1 VSSEPK
7 RGQRLEL
14 TTERVR
20 ALVGSGAYLRGVR
33 YADEDRVSELRVEQG
48 RAAALVSG
56 QQVWPYRTEVAVDGW
71 DPGDC
76 TCPIGGGC
84 KHVAAVLLTVLREA
98 EPEPVPEPEQYAT
111 APGPQRWASVL
122 DKVVRAPSLEPDDGA
137 PLALQFDLTVQPP
150 HVAAALQSLT
160 NAVVRVRTRSLTVH
174 PVVQGRSG
182 RWVRS
187 GVKWF
192 ELAAGYGGYGRSQ
205 RHALLLRQL
214 ALAHRSSGYQRGEL
228 TLDGFDHHLW
238 RHLRRAVNAGIE
250 LVPARKSMGQVT
262 LSRTPA
268 VVTLDVRRQSE
279 GRGAVLEPVVVHGG
293 RQLPLSSVTLV
304 GDPAH
309 GLFAEQERPDGAELL
324 LVPIDPPLTDVQQRL
339 VDQGRLEI
347 PEDELDAF
355 IADYYP
361 RLRQLIGVTSDGSV
375 ALPQITPP
383 RLTLRVT
390 FSPVHRASLVW
401 GFTYQ
406 VGDDVTH
413 VPLSAAAG
421 ARAGEGDTDPIA
433 AELIRDH
440 DAEREVLDRF
450 TLPSDVLPQLTAS
463 NGDPVEDMELTGLD
477 VAVFCQDVLPALVR
491 DESLLVEIDGEI
503 PDYRRSESSPQ
514 ITLSTSDAEQA
525 TDWYDL
531 AVSVTIDGEEIPF
544 ERLFLALA
552 NGETELLLD
561 SGTFFSIDRPEL
573 LQLRRLI
580 LEARNLQERGSSG
593 LRINPYQVGLWEE
606 LLQLGVVAE
615 QSERWAEAVSAL
627 SDIGAADDIKVP
639 AGLAADLR
647 PYQLDGYR
655 WLSLLWDARLGGVL
669 ADDMGLGKTLQ
680 TLAMVARARESGRLE
695 APVLVVAPASVVANW
710 QQEVHRFTP
719 GLSVTTVTKT
729 QANRGVPLSEQ
740 AAGMDVVVT
749 SYALFRIDYDV
760 FDALSWDGLVLD
772 EAQFVKN
779 HQGKTYQ
786 CARRLAAPFKLAIT
800 GTPLENSLMDLWS
813 MLSIT
818 APGLFPDPKAFSD
831 HYRRPIESGRDPA
844 LLANLRRLV
853 RPLMLRRTKDQVARD
868 LPPKQEQVLEV
879 PLNARHERIYQT
891 HLQRERQKVLGLIHD
906 LDANRFEI
914 FRSLTL
920 LRQLSLAPALVDE
933 KYEGVRSSK
942 ADALLEQLGE
952 VVGEGHRA
960 LVFSQF
966 TSFLAVVRD
975 RLEAEGI
982 EYEYLD
988 GSTRD
993 RATRIERFRHGEAPV
1008 FLISLK
1014 AGGFGLNLTEADYC
1028 FVLDPW
1034 WNPAVEAQAVD
1045 RAHRI
1050 GQRRTVMV
1058 YRLVSSGTIE
1068 EKVMA
1073 LKARKADLFAR
1084 VIDDGAVMSSSL
1096 TADDIR
1102 GLFSADS

>member
-1 VSSEPK
+1 MPSQPK
-7 RGQRLEL
+7 RRHLDL
-14 TTERVR
+14 TTERIR
-20 ALVGSGAYLRGVR
+20 ALVGSGAYLRGVQ
-33 YADEDRVSELRVEQG
+33 YADEDRVSELRVDSG
-48 RAAALVSG
+48 RAEAFVSG
-56 QQVWPYRTEVAVDGW
+56 QQVWPYRVEVAVDGF
-71 DPGDC
+71 DDGRC
-76 TCPIGGGC
+76 TCPMGGGC
-84 KHVAAVLLTVLREA
+84 KHVAAVLLMILRDAQQNA
-98 EPEPVPEPEQYAT
+98 EPQVA
-111 APGPQRWASVL
+111 APQRQRWASVL
-122 DKVVRAPSLEPDDGA
+122 DEVVREPALPEPDDGE
-137 PLALQFDLTVQPP
+137 PLGLQFDITVQPP
-150 HVAAALQSLT
+150 HLVAALQSLRSVT
-160 NAVVRVRTRSLTVH
+160 RSVVRPRSLTVH
-174 PVVQGRSG
+174 PVVPGRSG

-192 ELAAGYGGYGRSQ
+192 DLAAGYGGFGRSS
-205 RHALLLRQL
+205 RHAQVLREM

-228 TLDGFDHHLW
+228 GLDGFDQDFW
-238 RHLRRAVNAGIE
+238 RHLRRAVNAGVE
-250 LVPARKSMGQVT
+250 LVPVRKSIGKVT
-262 LSRTPA
+262 LARTPA
-268 VVTLDVRRQSE
+268 AVTLEASRQRN
-279 GRGAVLEPVVVHGG
+279 GRGVVLEPVVVHAD
-293 RQLPLSSVTLV
+293 RRLPLSSVTLI

-309 GLFAEQERPDGAELL
+309 GLFIEQERPDGAELL
-324 LVPIDPPLTDVQQRL
+324 LVPLDPVLTQVQQRL
-339 VDQGRLEI
+339 VDQGRLDI
-347 PEDELDAF
+347 PEDGLDAF
-355 IADYYP
+355 VADYYP
-361 RLRQLIGVTSDGSV
+361 RLRHLIGVTSPDGSV

-390 FSPVHRASLVW
+390 FTPVHRAGLRW
-401 GFTYQ
+401 GFTYH

-413 VPLSAAAG
+413 VPLTRG
-421 ARAGEGDTDPIA
+421 GGGGAGEGDFADATG
-433 AELIRDH
+433 EVIRDP

-450 TLPSDVLPQLTAS
+450 TLPSDVLPQLVAPG
-463 NGDPVEDMELTGLD
+463 GDPVEQVELSGLD
-477 VAVFCQDVLPALVR
+477 VAVFCQDVLPVLMR
-491 DESLLVEIDGEI
+491 DESLLVEIDGQI

-514 ITLSTSDAEQA
+514 ITLSTTEGEV

-531 AVSVTIDGEEIPF
+531 AVNVTIDGEEIPF

-573 LQLRRLI
+573 LQLRQLI
-580 LEARNLQERGSSG
+580 LEARTLQERGSTG

-615 QSERWAEAVSAL
+615 QSERWAQAVAAL
-627 SDIGAADDIKVP
+627 SGLDAAEDVKPP
-639 AGLAADLR
+639 AGLAAELR

-655 WLSLLWDARLGGVL
+655 WLSLLWDARLGGIL

-680 TLAMVARARESGRLE
+680 TLAMVARAQESDRLE
-695 APVLVVAPASVVANW
+695 APVLVVAPASVVSNW

-719 GLSVTTVTKT
+719 GLTVTTVSETEAK
-729 QANRGVPLSEQ
+729 RGVPLSEHV
-740 AAGMDVVVT
+740 AGTDVVVT
-749 SYALFRIDYDV
+749 SYALFRIDYDA
-760 FDALSWDGLVLD
+760 FDALPWSGLVLD

-813 MLSIT
+813 MLSIA

-831 HYRRPIESGRDPA
+831 HYRRPIESGRNPE
-844 LLANLRRLV
+844 LLATLRRRV

-879 PLNARHERIYQT
+879 PLNSRHERIYQT

-920 LRQLSLAPALVDE
+920 LRQLSLDPALVDE

-942 ADALLEQLGE
+942 VDALLEQLGE

-966 TSFLAVVRD
+966 TRFLGVVRD
-975 RLEAEGI
+975 RLDVEGI

-993 RATRIERFRHGEAPV
+993 RAARIERFRQGQAPV

-1102 GLFSADS
+1102 GLFSGES

>member
-1 VSSEPK
+1 MSSEPK
-7 RGQRLEL
+7 RGQRLDL

-33 YADEDRVSELRVEQG
+33 YADEDRVSELRVDDG
-48 RAAALVSG
+48 RASALVSG

-71 DPGDC
+71 DQGDC

-84 KHVAAVLLTVLREA
+84 KHVAAVLLTILREA
-98 EPEPVPEPEQYAT
+98 EPEAVPEPERQAT
-111 APGPQRWASVL
+111 APEPQRWASVL
-122 DKVVRAPSLEPDDGA
+122 DKVVRMPSLQEPDDGA
-137 PLALQFDLTVQPP
+137 PLALQFDLTIQPP

-160 NAVVRVRTRSLTVH
+160 NAAVRVRTRSLTVH
-174 PVVQGRSG
+174 PVVRGRTG

-187 GVKWF
+187 GVKWV
-192 ELAAGYGGYGRSQ
+192 ELAAGYGGYGRSR

-228 TLDGFDHHLW
+228 NLDGFDQDFW
-238 RHLRRAVNAGIE
+238 RHLRRAVNAGVE
-250 LVPARKSMGQVT
+250 LVPARKWIGTVT
-262 LSRTPA
+262 LSRAPA
-268 VVTLDVRRQSE
+268 VVTLAVSRQPDA
-279 GRGAVLEPVVVHGG
+279 RGAVLEPVVVHGG
-293 RQLPLSSVTLV
+293 RQLPLSAVTLI

-309 GLFAEQERPDGAELL
+309 GLFAEDERPDGAELL
-324 LVPIDPPLTDVQQRL
+324 LVPLDPPLTDVQQRL

-347 PEDELDAF
+347 PQDELDAF
-355 IADYYP
+355 VADYYP
-361 RLRQLIGVTSDGSV
+361 RLRQLIPVTSDGSV

-390 FSPVHRASLVW
+390 FTPVHRACLGW

-413 VPLSAAAG
+413 VPLSAAAALAG
-421 ARAGEGDTDPIA
+421 AGDADPT
-433 AELIRDH
+433 IRETLRNG
-440 DAEREVLDRF
+440 DAEREVLDRL
-450 TLPSDVLPQLTAS
+450 TLPSDVLPQLVAT
-463 NGDPVEDMELTGLD
+463 NGDPVEQIELTGLD
-477 VAVFCQDVLPALVR
+477 VAVFCQDVLPVLMR

-514 ITLSTSDAEQA
+514 ITLSTSDGDQA

-531 AVSVTIDGEEIPF
+531 AVSVTIDDEEIPF

-580 LEARNLQERGSSG
+580 MEARNLQERGSSG

-627 SDIGAADDIKVP
+627 SDIGAAEEVKPP
-639 AGLAADLR
+639 AGLAAELR

-680 TLAMVARARESGRLE
+680 TLAMIARARESGRLE

-719 GLSVTTVTKT
+719 GLSVATVTET
-729 QANRGVPLSEQ
+729 QAKRRVPLSEQ
-740 AAGMDVVVT
+740 VAGMDVVVT
-749 SYALFRIDYDV
+749 SYALFRIDYEA
-760 FDALSWDGLVLD
+760 FDALRWSGLVLD

-844 LLANLRRLV
+844 LLATLRRLV

-868 LPPKQEQVLEV
+868 LPPKQEQILEV
-879 PLNARHERIYQT
+879 PLGARHERIYQT

-942 ADALLEQLGE
+942 VDALLEQLAE

-966 TSFLAVVRD
+966 TRFLAVVRE

-993 RATRIERFRHGEAPV
+993 RATRIDRFRQGEAPV

-1050 GQRRTVMV
+1050 GQLRTVMV

-1084 VIDDGAVMSSSL
+1084 VIDDGAAMSSSL

-1102 GLFSADS
+1102 GLFSVDS

>member
-1 VSSEPK
+1 MSSHRE
-7 RGQRLEL
+7 RSERLDL

-33 YADEDRVSELRVEQG
+33 YADEGHVTELRVDDG
-48 RAAALVSG
+48 RAQALVAG
-56 QQVWPYRTEVAVDGW
+56 QQVWPYRTEVALDGW
-71 DPGDC
+71 DEGEC

-98 EPEPVPEPEQYAT
+98 EHDAEAEA
-111 APGPQRWASVL
+111 APQAAAVEPQRWASVL
-122 DKVVRAPSLEPDDGA
+122 DEVVRAPAFQQPDDGE
-137 PLALQFDLTVQPP
+137 PLGLQFDITVQPP

-160 NAVVRVRTRSLTVH
+160 KSVVRTRSLTVH
-174 PVVQGRSG
+174 PVAPGRSG

-192 ELAAGYGGYGRSQ
+192 ELATGYGGYGRSTRQ
-205 RHALLLRQL
+205 VQILREL
-214 ALAHRSSGYQRGEL
+214 ARAHRSSGYQRGEL
-228 TLDGFDHHLW
+228 NLDGFDQDLW
-238 RHLRRAVNAGIE
+238 RHLRRAVNAGVE
-250 LVPARKSMGQVT
+250 LVPFRKSMGAVT

-268 VVTLDVRRQSE
+268 VVMLEASRHPD
-279 GRGAVLEPVVVHGG
+279 GRGAVLEPVVVQGG
-293 RQLPLSSVTLV
+293 RRLALSAVTLI

-309 GLFAEQERPDGAELL
+309 GLFCEEQRADGAELL
-324 LVPIDPPLTDVQQRL
+324 LVPLDPPLTSVQQRL

-347 PEDELDAF
+347 PEDELDGF

-361 RLRQLIGVTSDGSV
+361 RLRQLIGVTSPDGSI

-390 FSPVHRASLVW
+390 FTPVHRACLQW

-406 VGDDVTH
+406 IGDDATH

-421 ARAGEGDTDPIA
+421 SLGGDGDSGFSGV
-433 AELIRDH
+433 EMIRDR
-440 DAEREVLDRF
+440 DAERDVLDRF
-450 TLPSDVLPQLTAS
+450 TLPDVLPQLVAPG
-463 NGDPVEDMELTGLD
+463 GDPVEQVELTDLD
-477 VAVFCQDVLPALVR
+477 VAVFCQDVLPGLVQDEALIV
-491 DESLLVEIDGEI
+491 VIDGEI
-503 PDYRRSESSPQ
+503 PDYRRSVSSPE
-514 ITLSTSDAEQA
+514 ITVSATDGDRA

-531 AVSVTIDGEEIPF
+531 AVGVTIDGEEIPF

-573 LQLRRLI
+573 LQLRQLI
-580 LEARNLQERGSSG
+580 LEARNLQERGSAG

-606 LLQLGVVAE
+606 LLQLGVVGQ
-615 QSERWAEAVSAL
+615 QSDRWAEAVSAL
-627 SDIGAADDIKVP
+627 TGLDAAEDIKPP
-639 AGLAADLR
+639 AGLAAELR

-655 WLSLLWDARLGGVL
+655 WLSLLWGARLGGIL

-680 TLAMVARARESGRLE
+680 TLAMVARAQEAGQLE

-710 QQEVHRFTP
+710 QQEAHRFTP
-719 GLSVTTVTKT
+719 GLSVATVTQT
-729 QANRGVPLSEQ
+729 QAKRGVPLDEQ
-740 AAGMDVVVT
+740 VAGMDVVVT
-749 SYALFRIDYDV
+749 SYALFRIDFDA
-760 FDALSWDGLVLD
+760 FDALPWAGLVLD

-844 LLANLRRLV
+844 LLGILRRRV
-853 RPLMLRRTKDQVARD
+853 RPLMLRRTKEQVARD

-879 PLNARHERIYQT
+879 PLNSRHERIYQT

-920 LRQLSLAPALVDE
+920 LRQLSLDPSLVDE

-942 ADALLEQLGE
+942 VDALLEQLAE

-966 TSFLAVVRD
+966 TRFLGVVRA

-993 RATRIERFRHGEAPV
+993 RPARIDRFRNGDAPV

-1084 VIDDGAVMSSSL
+1084 VIDDGGAMPSSL